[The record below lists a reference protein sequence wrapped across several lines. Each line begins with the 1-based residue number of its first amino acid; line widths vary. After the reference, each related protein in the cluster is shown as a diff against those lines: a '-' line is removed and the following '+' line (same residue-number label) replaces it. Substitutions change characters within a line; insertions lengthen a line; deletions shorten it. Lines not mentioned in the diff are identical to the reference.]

1 MFFRDDETQV
11 IALKIVKSIQSK
23 LQPSEVSELLPLI
36 CGFCVSPSIPCRN
49 VMYDILMWVYDNYRY
64 RHTICKAPLFVGQI
78 ICIFMH
84 RAYFYCPCFQRLLYV
99 SVHVMTGT
107 HYYLLISLFW
117 LFIEKM
123 RVKQLTLLCNKRKKA
138 CWKDWAMMICSAGMA
153 VHNQ

>member
-64 RHTICKAPLFVGQI
+64 RQTISKAPLFVSQI
-78 ICIFMH
+78 IDIFTH
-84 RAYFYCPCFQRLLYV
+84 RAYFYGSCFQRF
-99 SVHVMTGT
+99 M
-107 HYYLLISLFW
+107 F
-117 LFIEKM
+117 
-123 RVKQLTLLCNKRKKA
+123 
-138 CWKDWAMMICSAGMA
+138 
-153 VHNQ
+153 